1 MTSSKA
7 AEFGTVYDVQKYE
20 GSAKTFR
27 RAVEAYDL
35 VVEHVERSI
44 VEAWRR
50 KSCVP
55 NMGLSAP
62 DARLKSQ

>member
-7 AEFGTVYDVQKYE
+7 AEFGTVYDVQKYD
-20 GSAKTFR
+20 GAAKTYR
-27 RAVEAYDL
+27 RAVEAYDA

-50 KSCVP
+50 KGCQA
-55 NMGLSAP
+55 NQG
-62 DARLKSQ
+62 